1 MKSTELF
8 DLLGEIDDKFYI
20 EARIPDEQHGVE
32 VVSEHRPIRGFMSI
46 FLPIAA
52 CVAIIAAVV
61 VGANFVKRNAGIL
74 PPNYPDSD
82 LSSDAPFTSDMIVS
96 SYDTSNSTSS
106 EDSSVPVQDNGE
118 IRLEDYPP
126 IDFETVPD
134 IKGGGLQ
141 SQIEHQDEKLQKA
154 TLATLKCGDYELHM
168 LGRFIHIDKSDQDEL
183 YSSKLYSYYVTLALS
198 KNGKVISDDGTHTRS
213 VSMGQGGYVLDAEQ
227 LSAYLE
233 YYEFNGA
240 PLIIFK
246 YPGELGPDASI
257 GFEATF
263 FSIVDD
269 KLVPLMGDYNA
280 VSEVELDMS
289 AELTPSYKVD
299 KNSASL
305 TDGDLIYRFN
315 CENFGKNPYDN
326 APHYTVS
333 VVTRDWGDELDL
345 SDYPPLDMSQIP
357 EVGEDIYN
365 LDLALPRA
373 TLAEKQVGEYTLSI
387 IGENLRSSL
396 IFQKDD
402 NPQFMVENI
411 CSVISRDGNIIRTV
425 EESGTGVR
433 TNMLSEDEI
442 DHLFPDTYEM
452 ADGIVFGLWRKSVQ
466 PYGEPI
472 FGMIKDDV
480 MFEFESPLIGIDER
494 DPNDGTVGMV
504 PPADESVVLIAEG
517 NALILDNIRKY
528 VFDFDNVTYSETII
542 EPIDLVGKEIDLS
555 EYVPFDGNELKNVQ
569 SKVLIDAKDFGEYN
583 FYLLGVN
590 VKNYPSEEFPSVG
603 YGKLFIAVEKNGK
616 IVAQMDA
623 ETAEY
628 INGSALSEYLQPF
641 KMKDGMG
648 FVMYYIIDPWSGSFD
663 HQAMLYKIENDT
675 VTKLRYEY
683 DFAPAP
689 ATGSPFYVGSDF
701 KVVPESNTIVHDKG
715 TLTIDF
721 ANNTFSMS

>member
-8 DLLGEIDDKFYI
+8 DLLGEIDEKFYI

-52 CVAIIAAVV
+52 CVAIIAAVA

-96 SYDTSNSTSS
+96 SYDMSSTSS
-106 EDSSVPVQDNGE
+106 EESSAPPVVDDKE

-126 IDFETVPD
+126 IDLDNIPELQ
-134 IKGGGLQ
+134 GGGLQ

-168 LGRFIHIDKSDQDEL
+168 LGEFIHVD
-183 YSSKLYSYYVTLALS
+183 SSNDPNTLYSYYLQFAVS
-198 KNGKVISDDGTHTRS
+198 KDGKVISTEGPHTPS
-213 VSMGQGGYVLDAEQ
+213 VTMGQGGFKLHIGDMLYAKENGEN
-227 LSAYLE
+227 AYLE
-233 YYEFNGA
+233 YYELNGA
-240 PLIIFK
+240 NLVIFK
-246 YPGELGPDASI
+246 YREPDTA
-257 GFEATF
+257 GFECTF
-263 FSIVDD
+263 FTINDEGAINF
-269 KLVPLMGDYNA
+269 LMGDRSGIGGYDIEIVAPLQPGYTVDTQANT
-280 VSEVELDMS
+280 
-289 AELTPSYKVD
+289 LTNGNDVY
-299 KNSASL
+299 
-305 TDGDLIYRFN
+305 TFN
-315 CENFGKNPYDN
+315 VENFGLNPYD
-326 APHYTVS
+326 AIHYTTSIAQFDISEYPIV
-333 VVTRDWGDELDL
+333 DI
-345 SDYPPLDMSQIP
+345 SDIP
-357 EVGEDIYN
+357 DAGADFYDTTNAI
-365 LDLALPRA
+365 PKA
-373 TLAEKQVGEYTLSI
+373 TLAQKQIGDYTLSVIAKNVRASGKI
-387 IGENLRSSL
+387 IAEE
-396 IFQKDD
+396 
-402 NPQFMVENI
+402 V
-411 CSVISRDGNIIRTV
+411 CSVISRNGRIIRLMH
-425 EESGTGVR
+425 ENGTGVR
-433 TNMLSEDEI
+433 TLMLDEYGI
-442 DHLFPDTYEM
+442 YDLMPDTYEM
-452 ADGIVFGLWRKSVQ
+452 KDGIVFGLDKKSISVAGT
-466 PYGEPI
+466 PS

>member
-82 LSSDAPFTSDMIVS
+82 LSSDALFTSDMVVS

-141 SQIEHQDEKLQKA
+141 SQIEHQDDKLQKA

-299 KNSASL
+299 ENSASL

-396 IFQKDD
+396 MFQKDD

-411 CSVISRDGNIIRTV
+411 HSVISRDGNIIRTV

-442 DHLFPDTYEM
+442 NDLFPDTYEM

-472 FGMIKDDV
+472 FGMIKDDAII
-480 MFEFESPLIGIDER
+480 EFS
-494 DPNDGTVGMV
+494 NDKFIAET
-504 PPADESVVLIAEG
+504 ESVEGKITVIPEENTLIFNEK
-517 NALILDNIRKY
+517 LKY
-528 VFDFDNVTYSETII
+528 VFNFSDCTNICSYTDGTLLNIGDYSSFDDNLLNVNQMRVILDVKET
-542 EPIDLVGKEIDLS
+542 V
-555 EYVPFDGNELKNVQ
+555 EYR
-569 SKVLIDAKDFGEYN
+569 
-583 FYLLGVN
+583 FYLLGLGVTEM
-590 VKNYPSEEFPSVG
+590 PAEEFPIVDYAG
-603 YGKLFIAVEKNGK
+603 LLIAVEKGGK
-616 IVAQMDA
+616 IVAQITPDNSSYLN
-623 ETAEY
+623 ESKLSDY
-628 INGSALSEYLQPF
+628 IQPF
-641 KMKDGMG
+641 EMKDGMG
-648 FVMYYIIDPWSGSFD
+648 FVMYYDLDPWGG
-663 HQAMLYKIENDT
+663 QNRYAMLYKLENDT
-675 VTKLRYEY
+675 ITKLRYEY
-683 DFAPAP
+683 DYAPAP
-689 ATGSPFYVGSDF
+689 ATGSPIYVGGDF
-701 KVVPESNTIVHDKG
+701 KVVPEDNAIVDNEG

-721 ANNTFSMS
+721 ANNTFSKS

>member
-8 DLLGEIDDKFYI
+8 DLLGEIDDKFFV

-52 CVAIIAAVV
+52 CVAIIAAVA
-61 VGANFVKRNAGIL
+61 VGANIVSKNAGFVG
-74 PPNYPDSD
+74 PNYPDSE
-82 LSSDAPFTSDMIVS
+82 LSSDAPFTSDMLVS
-96 SYDTSNSTSS
+96 SSDTSSTSS

-141 SQIEHQDEKLQKA
+141 SQLEHQDEKLQKA
-154 TLATLKCGDYELHM
+154 TLATLKCGDYELYM
-168 LGRFIHIDKSDQDEL
+168 LGRFIHTDKSDQDEL

-198 KNGKVISDDGTHTRS
+198 KDGKVISDDGTHTRS

-240 PLIIFK
+240 PLIIYK
-246 YPGELGPDASI
+246 YPSEIYPGSI
-257 GFEATF
+257 GYEATF

-269 KLVPLMGDYNA
+269 KLVPLMGDYSA
-280 VSEVELDMS
+280 VSEVELDMG

-299 KNSASL
+299 ENSASL
-305 TDGDLIYRFN
+305 TDGGLIYRFN

-333 VVTRDWGDELDL
+333 VVPPDYRDELDL

-396 IFQKDD
+396 MFQKDD

-433 TNMLSEDEI
+433 TNMLSEGEI
-442 DHLFPDTYEM
+442 NDLFPDTYEM
-452 ADGIVFGLWRKSVQ
+452 VDGIVFGLWRKSVQ
-466 PYGEPI
+466 PYGEPL
-472 FGMIKDDV
+472 FGMIKDDAII
-480 MFEFESPLIGIDER
+480 EFS
-494 DPNDGTVGMV
+494 NDKFIAET
-504 PPADESVVLIAEG
+504 ESVEGKVTVIPEENTLIF
-517 NALILDNIRKY
+517 NDKLKY
-528 VFDFDNVTYSETII
+528 VFNFSDCTNMCSYTDGTLLNIGDYS
-542 EPIDLVGKEIDLS
+542 
-555 EYVPFDGNELKNVQ
+555 PFDDNLLNENQMRVILDVKETV
-569 SKVLIDAKDFGEYN
+569 EYK
-583 FYLLGVN
+583 FYLLGLGVTEM
-590 VKNYPSEEFPSVG
+590 PAEEFPIVDFAQ
-603 YGKLFIAVEKNGK
+603 LLIAVEKGGK
-616 IVAQMDA
+616 IVAQIAPDN
-623 ETAEY
+623 TSY
-628 INGSALSEYLQPF
+628 LNGSALSEYLQPF
-641 KMKDGMG
+641 EMKDGMG
-648 FVMYYIIDPWSGSFD
+648 FVMYYDLDPWGG
-663 HQAMLYKIENDT
+663 QNRYAMLYKLENDT
-675 VTKLRYEY
+675 ITKLKYDM

-689 ATGSPFYVGSDF
+689 ATGSPIYVGGDF
-701 KVVPESNTIVHDKG
+701 KVVPENNAIVDNEG

-721 ANNTFSMS
+721 VNNTFSKT

>member
-32 VVSEHRPIRGFMSI
+32 VVSEHRPIRGFLGI

-52 CVAIIAAVV
+52 CVAIIAAVA
-61 VGANFVKRNAGIL
+61 VGASFVKRNAGIL

-82 LSSDAPFTSDMIVS
+82 LSSDAPFTSDMVVS
-96 SYDTSNSTSS
+96 SYDMSSTSS
-106 EDSSVPVQDNGE
+106 GDSSVPPVVDDKE

-126 IDFETVPD
+126 IDLDNIPELE
-134 IKGGGLQ
+134 GGGLLT
-141 SQIEHQDEKLQKA
+141 QIEHQDKKLQKA

-168 LGRFIHIDKSDQDEL
+168 LGRFIHTDKSDQDEL

-198 KNGKVISDDGTHTRS
+198 KDGKVISDDSTHTRS

-227 LSAYLE
+227 LSSYLE
-233 YYEFNGA
+233 YYELNSA
-240 PLIIFK
+240 PLIIYK
-246 YPGELGPDASI
+246 YPSEIYPGSI
-257 GFEATF
+257 GYETTF
-263 FSIVDD
+263 FSIVND
-269 KLVPLMGDYNA
+269 KLVPLMGDYSV
-280 VSEVELDMS
+280 VSEVELDMN
-289 AELTPSYKVD
+289 AELTPSYKV
-299 KNSASL
+299 NESENTL
-305 TDGDLIYRFN
+305 VDGDIAYTFA

-326 APHYTVS
+326 APHFTVRN
-333 VVTRDWGDELDL
+333 VPRDWGDELDL

-396 IFQKDD
+396 MFQKDD

-411 CSVISRDGNIIRTV
+411 CSVISRDGKIIRTV

-442 DHLFPDTYEM
+442 NDLFPDTYEM

-472 FGMIKDDV
+472 FGMIKDDAII
-480 MFEFESPLIGIDER
+480 EFS
-494 DPNDGTVGMV
+494 NDKFIAET
-504 PPADESVVLIAEG
+504 ESVEGKITVIPEENTLIFNEK
-517 NALILDNIRKY
+517 LKY
-528 VFDFDNVTYSETII
+528 VFNFSDCTNICSYTDGTLLNIGDYSSFDDNLLNVNQMRVILDVKET
-542 EPIDLVGKEIDLS
+542 
-555 EYVPFDGNELKNVQ
+555 
-569 SKVLIDAKDFGEYN
+569 GEYR
-583 FYLLGVN
+583 FYLLGLGVT
-590 VKNYPSEEFPSVG
+590 KMPAEEFPIVDFAQ
-603 YGKLFIAVEKNGK
+603 LLIAVEKSGN
-616 IVAQMDA
+616 IVAQITPDN
-623 ETAEY
+623 TSY
-628 INGSALSEYLQPF
+628 LNGSALSEYLQPF
-641 KMKDGMG
+641 DMNDGMG
-648 FVMYYIIDPWSGSFD
+648 FVMYYDLDPWGG
-663 HQAMLYKIENDT
+663 QNRYAMLYKLENDT
-675 VTKLRYEY
+675 ITKLKYDM